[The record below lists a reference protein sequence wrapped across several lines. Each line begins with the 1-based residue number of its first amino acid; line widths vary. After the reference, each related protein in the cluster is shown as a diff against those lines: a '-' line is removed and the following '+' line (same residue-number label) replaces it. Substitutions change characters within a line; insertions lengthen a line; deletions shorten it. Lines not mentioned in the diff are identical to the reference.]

1 MVDSAGPSVSLPV
14 SSNEDVPSPAEQ
26 PAVLSMASFQSMI
39 SSMAHDALGYSIFY
53 PYRGVEGNF
62 EEYFSSKSLNGFIL
76 SPPWK

>member
-1 MVDSAGPSVSLPV
+1 MGNSNFCWGKRKKPDGALQIYSVV
-14 SSNEDVPSPAEQ
+14 NGVIG
-26 PAVLSMASFQSMI
+26 VLHGADPCS
-39 SSMAHDALGYSIFY
+39 LGYSIFY